1 MSFFKRKR
9 GGGWECGK
17 RLMVKKI
24 LTLLLA
30 LVACIL
36 LVRLAASI
44 SERYYKSSVEE
55 TKDVAVATLNVL

>member
-1 MSFFKRKR
+1 MSFFKRKK
-9 GGGWECGK
+9 GGGECGK

-36 LVRLAASI
+36 LVRLAAGI

>member
-1 MSFFKRKR
+1 
-9 GGGWECGK
+9 
-17 RLMVKKI
+17 MVKKI

-55 TKDVAVATLNVL
+55 TKDVAVAALNVL

>member
-1 MSFFKRKR
+1 MSFLKK

-17 RLMVKKI
+17 RLMVKI

-30 LVACIL
+30 LIACTV

-55 TKDVAVATLNVL
+55 TKDVAVATVNVL